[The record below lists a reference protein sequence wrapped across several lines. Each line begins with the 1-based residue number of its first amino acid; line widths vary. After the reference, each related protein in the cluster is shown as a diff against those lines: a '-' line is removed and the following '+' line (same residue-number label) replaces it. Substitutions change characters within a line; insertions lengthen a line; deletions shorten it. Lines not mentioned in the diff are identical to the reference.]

1 MRRRSHRLRAL
12 LRRREVPEPARLCV
26 QRRGHEGTRGSAI
39 STSRDAESVHTLA
52 SEGQPP
58 GLGEADALFK
68 LSGRR
73 GPVLAARANMTTARW
88 GPQRQQGGGRGVGRP
103 PGDAEPPPET
113 LGAAPRAEELCSR
126 ALDGLRA
133 GQSQTCL
140 LTATQLPPTR
150 PSGCPR
156 PLPLTGSGVTLT
168 PPPPLS
174 TLGASLTPAPRS
186 LPEPSS
192 EWAARGGFVILPPAL
207 RPRPTV
213 PAWWSSAMPH
223 LPSHAGPWS
232 SEGNTPSPGHSLQ
245 AAPHS
250 LLSGGWAS
258 ARSPSLMGNLL
269 CLYNPDL

>member
-1 MRRRSHRLRAL
+1 MLQSPGWAESWPVSDLPPDCH
-12 LRRREVPEPARLCV
+12 PTPSN
-26 QRRGHEGTRGSAI
+26 SAI
-39 STSRDAESVHTLA
+39 R
-52 SEGQPP
+52 
-58 GLGEADALFK
+58 
-68 LSGRR
+68 
-73 GPVLAARANMTTARW
+73 
-88 GPQRQQGGGRGVGRP
+88 
-103 PGDAEPPPET
+103 
-113 LGAAPRAEELCSR
+113 
-126 ALDGLRA
+126 
-133 GQSQTCL
+133 
-140 LTATQLPPTR
+140 LPPA
-150 PSGCPR
+150 PASHWLWCHPH
-156 PLPLTGSGVTLT
+156 